1 MKCDRYIGTGF
12 TNGTKD
18 GQVKCTSL
26 VSRPVDN
33 QPDESS
39 THSGSR
45 VAIETKAST
54 FTKQQ
59 QTSFH
64 VSNFVGGHITAS
76 KSLTTK
82 QPCITGRNEVLEMG
96 NSSNIKEGGSKENST
111 RCIVIEMKQS
121 NTNQPRK
128 PECGIA
134 NNDRNMKA
142 SIREYGVNFIVLR
155 ILYIVSNF
163 ATKRIQITCR
173 ICNVQEYKDVE
184 ISIFIIDQW

>member
-12 TNGTKD
+12 ANGTKD

-26 VSRPVDN
+26 LSRTVGT
-33 QPDESS
+33 QPDEGSP
-39 THSGSR
+39 HSGSR
-45 VAIETKAST
+45 VAIETKASN

-59 QTSFH
+59 QKSFH

-76 KSLTTK
+76 KSLNTK

-96 NSSNIKEGGSKENST
+96 NSSTIKEGGSKENCT
-111 RCIVIEMKQS
+111 RCIVIEMKLS

-142 SIREYGVNFIVLR
+142 SIREYEVTFNVLG
-155 ILYIVSNF
+155 ILYKYVNYIHP
-163 ATKRIQITCR
+163 C
-173 ICNVQEYKDVE
+173 CNVYEYKNVK
-184 ISIFIIDQW
+184 ISIFILDKW